1 MSALI
6 CGSFAFDTLM
16 GFGGRFGDEILPD
29 QVHRLNVAFLV
40 PSLNRQFGGCAGN
53 IAYSLNLLGGDGYAM
68 GTVGK
73 DFRPYQEWMDEKG
86 ISRRYLKEIDDAYC
100 AQAYITSDADGNQI
114 TAFHPG
120 AMDNADEQKVPTD
133 GSIDLGVIAP
143 DGKGGMVEHAKQFA
157 DAGIEFIFDP
167 GQGLPMFDGDEL
179 KTLIDQATYVSVNAY
194 EAQMIGDKTGLSDD
208 EIAAKV
214 KAFMVTKG
222 GDGATIHA
230 DGKTINVPA
239 ANPASVNDPT
249 GCGDAFR
256 AGLIV
261 GLQNGYDW
269 ETVGRMAT
277 LMGTI
282 KVEHDGTQNHSFSID
297 EFWARF
303 EREFDRKAA

>member
-16 GFGGRFGDEILPD
+16 SFEGRFADEILPN

-53 IAYSLNLLGGDGYAM
+53 IAYSLNLLGGDGFAM

-73 DFRPYQEWMDEKG
+73 DFRPYREWMDENG
-86 ISRRYLKEIDDAYC
+86 ISRKYLKEIDDAYC
-100 AQAYITSDADGNQI
+100 AQAYITTDADGNQI

-120 AMDNADEQKVPTD
+120 AMGHAHEQTVPTD

-143 DGKGGMVEHAKQFA
+143 DGKDGMVQHAKQFA
-157 DAGIEFIFDP
+157 DAGIDFIFDP

-179 KTLIDQATYVSVNAY
+179 KTAIDQAAYISVNEY
-194 EAQMIGDKTGLSDD
+194 EAQMISEKTGLSEE
-208 EIAAKV
+208 EIAGKV
-214 KAFMVTKG
+214 KAFLVTKG

-230 DGKTINVPA
+230 DGKRMEVPA
-239 ANPASVNDPT
+239 GKPASVNDPT

-269 ETVGRMAT
+269 ETTGRMAT

-282 KVEHDGTQNHSFSID
+282 KVEHNGTQNHVLTYD
-297 EFWARF
+297 EFMARF
-303 EREFDRKAA
+303 EREFERKVA